1 MSAEVVAGASAGAA
15 GRSVEVRVEVQQAV
29 VWAAVWVEA
38 AGWNSV
44 EVAADSGQS
53 EP

>member
-1 MSAEVVAGASAGAA
+1 MAA
-15 GRSVEVRVEVQQAV
+15 GKSVEVWVEAQQAV
-29 VWAAVWVEA
+29 VSAVVWVEA

-44 EVAADSGQS
+44 EAAADSGQS